1 MASKMV
7 ALTFDEASGVR
18 EASEQKLNVRLG
30 TADPYTALEV
40 LKEVEQKAKEAKAN
54 LEDAVVV
61 YKTEAGEI
69 KVKQTRDVTPG
80 KGARRGAFWGLLV
93 GTLLGG
99 PIGGVLG
106 GMGIGAIYGRA
117 VDKGVSEKFIK
128 KVTEG
133 LKPGRSALL
142 LLIGEEDYDRAITYL
157 KTFDTEIHEAV
168 LDEEVEEAVEKA
180 IENEEVAKAAEDKFV
195 AK

>member
-1 MASKMV
+1 MASKLV
-7 ALTFDEASGVR
+7 ALTFDETSEAR

-30 TADPYTALEV
+30 TADPLTALEV

-93 GTLLGG
+93 GVLLGG

-117 VDKGVSEKFIK
+117 VDKGVNEKFIK
-128 KVTEG
+128 KVTES

-142 LLIGEEDYDRAITYL
+142 LLIGEEDYERAITYL
-157 KTFDTEIHEAV
+157 KTFDTEIHEAD

-180 IENEEVAKAAEDKFV
+180 LEDKDVAQAAEEKFV
-195 AK
+195 DK